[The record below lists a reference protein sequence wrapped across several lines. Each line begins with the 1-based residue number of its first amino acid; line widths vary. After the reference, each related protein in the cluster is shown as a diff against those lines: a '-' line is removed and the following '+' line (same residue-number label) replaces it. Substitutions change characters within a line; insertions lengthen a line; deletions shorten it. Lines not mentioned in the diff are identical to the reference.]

1 MGTLKLTILQLTYSA
16 HTLLLALENGVEVVA
31 VPTTSTIHEYVT
43 LLFVQVVVIPWDVS
57 LAPST
62 LRLQVAHS

>member
-16 HTLLLALENGVEVVA
+16 PALLIALEDRFEVVA
-31 VPTTSTIHEYVT
+31 VPTTSTIYKYVT